1 MCWRIVGGHGNY
13 ITYSWYEI
21 LISRLTSKIFLSNI
35 IFSEISPKCTVI
47 KIIISWFENISC
59 RSVRICT
66 SVSSIPGA
74 RRSAPLTYCSHHSLY
89 TRFFL
94 SSYSTTPFH
103 FISSNQSNVL
113 FSYSNIPLISRFD
126 IFHGSIEKWI
136 TMLGNWHC
144 AIQLRTEGEINHLKR
159 GNREPDWEEDDKWLQ
174 VIEKKWRNQWE
185 LQVRKYDT
193 L

>member
-1 MCWRIVGGHGNY
+1 MGNGGYLLIQMILGIHIWTTTVWIHPANNNKGQNVY
-13 ITYSWYEI
+13 KQCAEGLLVVIPITRASHQKYFCQI
-21 LISRLTSKIFLSNI
+21 LSFLKYLLL
-35 IFSEISPKCTVI
+35 KCTVI

-74 RRSAPLTYCSHHSLY
+74 RRSAPLTYCSHHSLF

-136 TMLGNWHC
+136 TMLGN
-144 AIQLRTEGEINHLKR
+144 
-159 GNREPDWEEDDKWLQ
+159 
-174 VIEKKWRNQWE
+174 
-185 LQVRKYDT
+185 
-193 L
+193 